1 MPVLTIKGRDNRY
14 VDGAEAEAR
23 RSVESTS
30 WGKIPSYLR
39 VLWSNNDSF
48 SRAAKSARSHGVSP
62 STKIDL
68 LFSPVIDL
76 VSHPSPSLQSI
87 PPSARLPNL
96 GFLMPLVLYGIYSP
110 TFRGVSLKKQARL
123 IAWGMENV
131 GDPVCTPF
139 SSPSGASFES
149 NLSNDASFDE

>member
-1 MPVLTIKGRDNRY
+1 MLVLTIKGRDNRY

-76 VSHPSPSLQSI
+76 VSHPSLRSI
-87 PPSARLPNL
+87 PSKSGLWKPPRVTRRALGGGNSRTHVHLICRRRLTPNGSLRAQIWSACPILTR
-96 GFLMPLVLYGIYSP
+96 
-110 TFRGVSLKKQARL
+110 T
-123 IAWGMENV
+123 
-131 GDPVCTPF
+131 T
-139 SSPSGASFES
+139 
-149 NLSNDASFDE
+149 